1 MTYRPNNFLLENLKS
16 IKWFTSRAVLHFKM
30 LSHADERKSSRRD
43 PEMQNIMDW
52 GHYKINTMYSGVHV
66 MFTFN

>member
-1 MTYRPNNFLLENLKS
+1 
-16 IKWFTSRAVLHFKM
+16 M
-30 LSHADERKSSRRD
+30 LGQADERKSSRRD

-66 MFTFN
+66 MFTFNWLKKNEFLVERPLALFYLVSINHYK